1 VSADGLAF
9 CTTGFGKP
17 RLKAVKLG
25 GKGDVTD
32 THVAW
37 EDATNMPALPSMIAD
52 GGRLYVVTEKAFAI
66 CLEAKTGKEVW
77 KKRLGGSFSASP
89 VLAEGRLYA
98 LSDQGETYVLKA
110 GDEYELLARNA
121 LGESAQASP
130 AVSGGRLF
138 LRTQS
143 HLWCIGKPAR

>member
-1 VSADGLAF
+1 MN
-9 CTTGFGKP
+9 
-17 RLKAVKLG
+17 LG

-32 THVAW
+32 SHVAW
-37 EDATNMPALPSMIAD
+37 EDASNVPALPSTIAD
-52 GGRLYVVTEKAFAI
+52 GGRLYVVTEKGFAA
-66 CLEAKTGKEVW
+66 CLVAKTGKDVW
-77 KKRLGGSFSASP
+77 RQRLGASFSASP
-89 VLAEGRLYA
+89 VLADGRLYA

-110 GDEYELLARNA
+110 GDEYGLLARNA

-143 HLWCIGKPAR
+143 HLWCIGKPAK